1 LRDQLLINFIIE
13 NIILTDAMTTSKIK
27 ANFTSKKI
35 KGYTTTI
42 FISTNFF
49 LIDAMATGKI
59 NANFTW
65 KKLKDIQQLYF
76 INFS

>member
-1 LRDQLLINFIIE
+1 LRDQLLINFITE
-13 NIILTDAMTTSKIK
+13 NILPTNAMTTSKIN
-27 ANFTSKKI
+27 ANFTSKMI
-35 KGYTTTI
+35 KEYTTTI
-42 FISTNFF
+42 FIFTNFF

>member
-1 LRDQLLINFIIE
+1 
-13 NIILTDAMTTSKIK
+13 MTTSKIN

-35 KGYTTTI
+35 KEYTTTI